1 MCMSENTKEALSLVF
16 IELEK
21 AKKKHPVFPY
31 AYNFQCSIIG
41 EEYGEVCK
49 AVNDFMSCVEGATR
63 ENILLEAAH
72 VAVTSI
78 RMIEQLIEQKKQD
91 GNEW

>member
-21 AKKKHPVFPY
+21 AKKKHPGFPA
-31 AYNFQCSIIG
+31 AYSVQCMTIG
-41 EEYGEVCK
+41 EEYGELCQ
-49 AVNDFMSCVEGATR
+49 AANDFMNCIEGATR
-63 ENILLEAAH
+63 EHILEEAAH

-78 RMIEQLIEQKKQD
+78 RMIEHLIEQKKKD

>member
-1 MCMSENTKEALSLVF
+1 MKEVFGLVL

-21 AKKKHPVFPY
+21 AKKKHPVFPA
-31 AYNFQCSIIG
+31 AYSLQCMTIG
-41 EEYGEVCK
+41 EEYGELCQ
-49 AVNDFMSCVEGATR
+49 AANDFRNCIEGATR
-63 ENILLEAAH
+63 EHILEEAAH

-91 GNEW
+91 RDEW